1 MPSDGGRRSSW
12 MQRNYFLFIAL
23 FLNAKRCSFFGRRT
37 RRVFKLAMASS
48 LQSREQT
55 QNCTVP
61 AMWRYLER
69 FRLDCKQKNR
79 QTNIHCILQP
89 DLSIM
94 EVRARELNFWAKW
107 KRISL
112 LNYFPGIVRE
122 LWRQLWFE
130 SLSWNI
136 NCIVLSTI
144 PTFVCVPRAAWRGDK
159 RQPTTTQLGHFS
171 PIQISTAS
179 KRHGIRQD
187 KYGNIQFSNLA
198 ALTPISRAPQNHPP
212 KWLGPF

>member
-23 FLNAKRCSFFGRRT
+23 FLNTKRCSFFGRRT

-79 QTNIHCILQP
+79 KQIFTTFYSLISASWKCVP
-89 DLSIM
+89 ESSIF
-94 EVRARELNFWAKW
+94 ELNENEFLYWI
-107 KRISL
+107 IS
-112 LNYFPGIVRE
+112 
-122 LWRQLWFE
+122 QA
-130 SLSWNI
+130 S
-136 NCIVLSTI
+136 
-144 PTFVCVPRAAWRGDK
+144 FVNFGDSFDLK
-159 RQPTTTQLGHFS
+159 VYHET
-171 PIQISTAS
+171 STAS
-179 KRHGIRQD
+179 CSQQFRHLFVFQEQHGGATNGSQRQLSLD
-187 KYGNIQFSNLA
+187 TFLPSKSHQPPNVMEFARTNTGTFSS
-198 ALTPISRAPQNHPP
+198 LTLRHWQQ
-212 KWLGPF
+212 